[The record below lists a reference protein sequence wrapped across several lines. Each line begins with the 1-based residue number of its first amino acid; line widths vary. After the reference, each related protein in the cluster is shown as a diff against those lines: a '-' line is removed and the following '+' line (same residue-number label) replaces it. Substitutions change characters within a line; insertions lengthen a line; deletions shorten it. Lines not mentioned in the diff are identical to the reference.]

1 MNCLSLSPRADG
13 YQSFFWRRSETHP
26 RVRFAVARMSLGRR
40 LEIARD
46 IRDIGQRLE
55 YLEAGGSLAE
65 KAEASVAAAEIDR
78 VYLRCGLAGLEG
90 LEIDG
95 APATTQTLF
104 EAGPQELTREILDA
118 IQAEWGLSE
127 TERKN

>member
-1 MNCLSLSPRADG
+1 MNCLSLSRRTDG
-13 YQSFFWRRSETHP
+13 YQSSVWHRSATHP
-26 RVRFAVARMSLGRR
+26 RVRFAVARMSFGRR

-65 KAEASVAAAEIDR
+65 KAEGAAAAAEIDR
-78 VYLRCGLAGLEG
+78 VYLQCGLAGLEG

-104 EAGPQELTREILDA
+104 EAGPEELTREILDA
-118 IQAEWGLSE
+118 IKAEWGLSE
-127 TERKN
+127 PERKN